1 MGRTPQAGS
10 LGEIR
15 EMRPSREPRR
25 EGPAVQPVPAQ
36 IAAADE
42 CVPHLSL
49 VIPLYNE
56 RRSLELLFD
65 ECRAILDDATQDWES
80 LGVEPGETPRWEII
94 FVDDGSVDGSFSMLR
109 ELARECPKVR
119 AFRLRRHLGKAA
131 ALSVGFSQAAGDVV
145 VSLDADLQDDPRE
158 IPRMVAVLAEGFDL
172 VNGWKRKRHDSR
184 ARVMASHLFNAAV
197 RRVSGI
203 ELHDLNC
210 GFKAY
215 RRWVL
220 DEVRIYGELH
230 RFIPVIAAWKGYAVG
245 EIEVK
250 HRPRRFGSSR
260 YGWGRAL
267 RGMMDLVTVMFLTR
281 FDARPAHF
289 FSIPGAFLMA
299 LGTAIVGY
307 VSYLRITYGE
317 ILGRHPLL
325 IGGVLVL
332 LAGLQLF
339 TSGLLG
345 EMLAA
350 HFQRDDASL
359 IHEQV

>member
-10 LGEIR
+10 LGEVR

-42 CVPHLSL
+42 SAPHLSL

-184 ARVMASHLFNAAV
+184 ARVIASHLFNAAV

>member
-1 MGRTPQAGS
+1 MTRTPQVGRA
-10 LGEIR
+10 R
-15 EMRPSREPRR
+15 ELHEM
-25 EGPAVQPVPAQ
+25 QPVVDRRGGALARQ
-36 IAAADE
+36 AAPERAGAPEEQAPD
-42 CVPHLSL
+42 LSL
-49 VIPLYNE
+49 VIPLFNE
-56 RRSLELLFD
+56 RRSLELLLE
-65 ECRAILDDATQDWES
+65 ECRAVLDDGSQDWTS
-80 LGVEPGETPRWEII
+80 LGVAPGEAPTWEIL
-94 FVDDGSVDGSFSMLR
+94 FVDDGSTDGSFALLR
-109 ELARECPKVR
+109 QLAHGFTGVR

-131 ALSVGFSQAAGDVV
+131 ALSVGFSHASADVV
-145 VSLDADLQDDPRE
+145 ISLDADLQDDPRE
-158 IPRMVAVLAEGFDL
+158 IPRMIGVLAEGFDL

-184 ARVMASHLFNAAV
+184 ARVIASRLFNAAV

-245 EIEVK
+245 EIEVA
-250 HRPRRFGSSR
+250 HRPRRFGRSR

-299 LGTAIVGY
+299 LGTGIVGY
-307 VSYLRITYGE
+307 VSYLRLVYGE

-350 HFQRDDASL
+350 HFQRDDASV

>member
-1 MGRTPQAGS
+1 MAQAQPRLDGDDLPTAS
-10 LGEIR
+10 AGEA
-15 EMRPSREPRR
+15 E
-25 EGPAVQPVPAQ
+25 AL
-36 IAAADE
+36 
-42 CVPHLSL
+42 PHLSL
-49 VIPLYNE
+49 VVPLHNE
-56 RRSLELLFD
+56 RRSLALLLE
-65 ECRAILDDATQDWES
+65 ECRAVLEDPAASWGA
-80 LGVEPGETPRWEII
+80 LGLEPGEALRWEVV
-94 FVDDGSVDGSFSMLR
+94 FVDDGSTDGSFALLR
-109 ELARECPKVR
+109 DLAAGCGEVR
-119 AFRLRRHLGKAA
+119 AFRLRRHVGKAA
-131 ALSVGFSQAAGDVV
+131 ALAVGFAQARADVV
-145 VSLDADLQDDPRE
+145 VSLDADLQDDPHE
-158 IPRMVAVLAEGFDL
+158 IPRMLAVLAQGYDL

-184 ARVMASHLFNAAV
+184 ARVVASRLFNAAV
-197 RRVSGI
+197 RQVSGI

-220 DEVRIYGELH
+220 DDIRIYGELH

-245 EIEVK
+245 EIEVR
-250 HRPRRFGSSR
+250 HRPRRFGRSR

-289 FSIPGAFLMA
+289 FGIPGALLM
-299 LGTAIVGY
+299 LVGGAIVGY
-307 VSYLRITYGE
+307 VSYLRLAYGE

-350 HFQRDDASL
+350 HFQRDDASV
-359 IHEQV
+359 IHERI

>member
-1 MGRTPQAGS
+1 MRDPRQAEVALKAVPDS
-10 LGEIR
+10 
-15 EMRPSREPRR
+15 PR
-25 EGPAVQPVPAQ
+25 V
-36 IAAADE
+36 ADE
-42 CVPHLSL
+42 EPPHLSL
-49 VIPLYNE
+49 VIPLHNE
-56 RRSLELLFD
+56 RRSLALLLE
-65 ECRAILDDATQDWES
+65 ECRAVLEDPSQDWTS
-80 LGVEPGETPRWEII
+80 LDIPAGDVPRWEIL
-94 FVDDGSVDGSFSMLR
+94 FVDDGSTDGSFSVLR
-109 ELARECPKVR
+109 EIARSCSLVR

-131 ALSVGFSQAAGDVV
+131 ALSVGFSQAAGEVV
-145 VSLDADLQDDPRE
+145 ISLDADLQDDPRE
-158 IPRMVAVLAEGFDL
+158 IPRMIAVLAEGYDL

-184 ARVMASHLFNAAV
+184 ARVVASHLFNAAV

-220 DEVRIYGELH
+220 EEVRIYGELH

-245 EIEVK
+245 EIEVR
-250 HRPRRFGSSR
+250 HRPRQFGRSR

-299 LGTAIVGY
+299 LGTMIVGY
-307 VSYLRITYGE
+307 VSFLRLVYGE

>member
-1 MGRTPQAGS
+1 MRDPRQ
-10 LGEIR
+10 GEVALK
-15 EMRPSREPRR
+15 
-25 EGPAVQPVPAQ
+25 AVPDSHRD
-36 IAAADE
+36 ADE
-42 CVPHLSL
+42 EPPHLSL
-49 VIPLYNE
+49 VVPLHNE
-56 RRSLELLFD
+56 RRSLALLLE
-65 ECRAILDDATQDWES
+65 ECRAVLEDPTQDWTA
-80 LGVEPGETPRWEII
+80 LDIPAGEVPRWEIL
-94 FVDDGSVDGSFSMLR
+94 FVDDGSTDGSFSILR
-109 ELARECPKVR
+109 EIARECSIVR

-131 ALSVGFSQAAGDVV
+131 ALSVGFSQAAGEVV
-145 VSLDADLQDDPRE
+145 ISLDADLQDDPRE
-158 IPRMVAVLAEGFDL
+158 IPRMIAVLAEGYDL

-184 ARVMASHLFNAAV
+184 ARVIASRLFNAAV

-203 ELHDLNC
+203 ALHDLNC

-245 EIEVK
+245 EIEVR
-250 HRPRRFGSSR
+250 HRPRQFGRSR

-299 LGTAIVGY
+299 LGTMIVGY
-307 VSYLRITYGE
+307 VSFLRLVYGE